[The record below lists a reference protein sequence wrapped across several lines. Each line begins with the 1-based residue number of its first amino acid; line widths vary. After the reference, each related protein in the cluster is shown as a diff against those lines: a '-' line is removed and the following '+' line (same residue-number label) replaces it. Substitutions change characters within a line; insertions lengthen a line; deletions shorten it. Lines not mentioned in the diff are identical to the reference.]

1 MVFGP
6 LGRQWIVWKAAWQAE
21 SGQPPN
27 RAVPEGPA
35 VEFLPEALDIQETPP
50 SPIGRSLLWTIL
62 IAFVTGAIC
71 TTLVRIDSVTM
82 AQGRVVSSG
91 DAMPIHLSE
100 AGVVTAIHVQDGQ
113 AVTQGKVLIE
123 LDSTR
128 KLAETEPRSHTS
140 VSDFQQAK
148 QVERSAHEMKAT
160 SFAQAATKAEENA
173 GLQRVRSPIDG
184 VVQQLAVQALGTAVT
199 PAQPLLMIVPLSRSV
214 EVEAQV
220 EGKDVGVVYKG
231 QPAEIKVATFQSVHH
246 GTIPGHVLRGPD
258 KQMLNA
264 QVGLVSSIRV
274 GLDRS
279 TIQVGSTE
287 VRLVP
292 GMAVAVEIKT
302 GQRRMTEYLLD
313 PVLESMEE
321 RLREWNALAHA
332 VRSFIERRNLS

>member
-6 LGRQWIVWKAAWQAE
+6 LGRQWSVWKVAWQAE

-35 VEFLPEALDIQETPP
+35 VEFLPEALDLQATPP
-50 SPIGRSLLWTIL
+50 SPIGRAVLWTIL
-62 IAFVTGAIC
+62 IAFMTGAIY

-82 AQGRVVSSG
+82 AHGKVVSSG

-100 AGVVTAIHVQDGQ
+100 TGVVTAIHVQEGQ
-113 AVTQGKVLIE
+113 AVTQGNVLIE

-128 KLAETEPRSHTS
+128 KLAETEPQSHTL
-140 VSDFQQAK
+140 VSEFQRPAQEATQAEQK
-148 QVERSAHEMKAT
+148 V
-160 SFAQAATKAEENA
+160 
-173 GLQRVRSPIDG
+173 GLHQVRSPIDG
-184 VVQQLAVQALGTAVT
+184 VVQRLAVQAVGTVVT
-199 PAQPLLMIVPLSRSV
+199 PAQPLLTVVPLSRLV

-220 EGKDVGVVYKG
+220 ESKDVGVVHKG
-231 QPAEIKVATFQSVHH
+231 QPAEIKVDRFQSGYH
-246 GTIPGHVLRGPD
+246 GSISGHVLRGPD
-258 KQMLNA
+258 NKTLNA

-287 VRLVP
+287 VKLLP

-302 GQRRMTEYLLD
+302 GQRRMIEHLVD
-313 PVLESMEE
+313 PVLDSAKE
-321 RLREWNALAHA
+321 RVRDWNTLVDA
-332 VRSFIERRNLS
+332 VRGFLTRRNLL

>member
-6 LGRQWIVWKAAWQAE
+6 LGRQWIVWKVAWQAE

-27 RAVPEGPA
+27 KAVPEGPA

-50 SPIGRSLLWTIL
+50 SPIGRALLWTIL
-62 IAFVTGAIC
+62 IAFATGAIG
-71 TTLVRIDSVTM
+71 TTLVRIDSVTT
-82 AQGRVVSSG
+82 AHGRVVSSG

-100 AGVVTAIHVQDGQ
+100 AGVVTAIHVQEGQ
-113 AVTQGKVLIE
+113 TVTQGNVLIE

-128 KLAETEPRSHTS
+128 KLAETEPQSHTL
-140 VSDFQQAK
+140 VSEFQRQA
-148 QVERSAHEMKAT
+148 QE
-160 SFAQAATKAEENA
+160 ATKAEQKA
-173 GLQRVRSPIDG
+173 GLHQVRSPIDG
-184 VVQQLAVQALGTAVT
+184 VVQRLAVQAVGTVVT
-199 PAQPLLMIVPLSRSV
+199 PAQSLLTVVPLSRSV

-220 EGKDVGVVYKG
+220 ESKDVGVVQKG
-231 QPAEIKVATFQSVHH
+231 QSVEIKVATFQSVYH

-287 VRLVP
+287 VKLVP
-292 GMAVAVEIKT
+292 GMAVVVEIKT
-302 GQRRMTEYLLD
+302 GQRRLIEHLVD
-313 PVLESMEE
+313 PVLEFSKDC
-321 RLREWNALAHA
+321 LSGWNALVDA
-332 VRSFIERRNLS
+332 VRGFLNSRNLS

>member
-50 SPIGRSLLWTIL
+50 SPIGRALLWTIL
-62 IAFVTGAIC
+62 IACTTGAIC
-71 TTLVRIDSVTM
+71 TTLVRIDLVTT
-82 AQGRVVSSG
+82 AHGKVVSRG
-91 DAMPIHLSE
+91 DAMPIYLSE

-113 AVTQGKVLIE
+113 AVTQGNVLIE

-128 KLAETEPRSHTS
+128 KLSETEPQSHTL
-140 VSDFQQAK
+140 VSEFQRPAQEATQAEQK
-148 QVERSAHEMKAT
+148 
-160 SFAQAATKAEENA
+160 A

-184 VVQQLAVQALGTAVT
+184 VVQRLAVQAVGTVVT
-199 PAQPLLMIVPLSRSV
+199 PAQPVLTVVPLSRLV

-220 EGKDVGVVYKG
+220 ESKDVGVVHKG
-231 QPAEIKVATFQSVHH
+231 QPVEIKIVTFQSVHH
-246 GTIPGHVLRGPD
+246 GTVSGHVLRGPD
-258 KQMLNA
+258 NKTLNA

-274 GLDRS
+274 SLDRS

-287 VRLVP
+287 VKLLP
-292 GMAVAVEIKT
+292 GMAVAAEIKT
-302 GQRRMTEYLLD
+302 GQRRMIEHLVD
-313 PVLESMEE
+313 PALESAKE
-321 RLREWNALAHA
+321 RVRDWNTLVDA
-332 VRSFIERRNLS
+332 VRGFLTRRNLL

>member
-6 LGRQWIVWKAAWQAE
+6 LGRQWSVWKVAWQAE

-35 VEFLPEALDIQETPP
+35 VEFLPEALDIQEAPP
-50 SPIGRSLLWTIL
+50 SPIGRALLWTIL
-62 IAFVTGAIC
+62 IAFATGAIC

-82 AQGRVVSSG
+82 AHGKVVSSG

-100 AGVVTAIHVQDGQ
+100 TGVVTAIHVQEGQ
-113 AVTQGKVLIE
+113 AVTQGNVLIE

-128 KLAETEPRSHTS
+128 KLAETEPQSHTL
-140 VSDFQQAK
+140 VSEFQ
-148 QVERSAHEMKAT
+148 RP
-160 SFAQAATKAEENA
+160 AQAEHSVLETKAASPAQEATQAEQKA

-184 VVQQLAVQALGTAVT
+184 VVQRLAVQAVGTVVT
-199 PAQPLLMIVPLSRSV
+199 PAHPVLTVVPLSRLV

-220 EGKDVGVVYKG
+220 ESKEVGVVHKG
-231 QPAEIKVATFQSVHH
+231 QPVEIKIVTFQSVYH
-246 GTIPGHVLRGPD
+246 GSIPGHVLRGPD
-258 KQMLNA
+258 NKTLNA

-287 VRLVP
+287 VKLLP
-292 GMAVAVEIKT
+292 GMAVAAEIKT
-302 GQRRMTEYLLD
+302 GQRRMIEHLVD
-313 PVLESMEE
+313 PVLDSAKE
-321 RLREWNALAHA
+321 RVRDWNTLVDA
-332 VRSFIERRNLS
+332 VRGFLTRRNLL